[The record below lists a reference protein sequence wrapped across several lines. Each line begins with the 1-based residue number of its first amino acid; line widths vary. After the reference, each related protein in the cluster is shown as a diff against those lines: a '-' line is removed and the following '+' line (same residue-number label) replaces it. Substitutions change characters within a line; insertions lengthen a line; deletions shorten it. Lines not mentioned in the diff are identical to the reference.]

1 MPSDINAAIVNACNY
16 CWDETHGYTIG
27 GNMNPDTDCSG
38 LVWQALYDEGFNVG
52 SYRFDTTTMGSVL
65 TAAGF
70 TEYNYYAGFPL
81 VHGDIVMYDEGG
93 GLNGHAF
100 FYGENVFGYTDDTAR
115 TNSTGTLARARI
127 EASSSRESG
136 YLYPTDPNTQPG
148 DVNNPDAPGDHPRNG
163 VGAYWEVW
171 VHPFSEPGGGHSWK
185 VYRYQGGPVPPAPI
199 NPLDILILKK
209 VIDRNHFM

>member
-16 CWDETHGYTIG
+16 CWDETHGYHMG
-27 GNMNPDTDCSG
+27 GNMDPDTDCSG
-38 LVWQALYDEGFNVG
+38 FIWQSLYDEGFNVG

-65 TAAGF
+65 TGAGF
-70 TEYNYYAGFPL
+70 TEYNYYTGFPL

-93 GLNGHAF
+93 GANGHAF
-100 FYGENVFGYTDDTAR
+100 FYGENVFGYTGTDWQTADS
-115 TNSTGTLARARI
+115 TTGTLARARI
-127 EASSSRESG
+127 EAAGTHNHPETGDQDNG
-136 YLYPTDPNTQPG
+136 Y
-148 DVNNPDAPGDHPRNG
+148 
-163 VGAYWEVW
+163 GAHTEVW

-199 NPLDILILKK
+199 NPLDILIFKK